1 MDSMDT
7 LQKLVLVVILATSHI
22 SYVQSKSS
30 NRQVNQSSLVMT
42 NALTICDADDSDD
55 RAWR

>member
-7 LQKLVLVVILATSHI
+7 LQKLVLVVIFATSH
-22 SYVQSKSS
+22 VQSKSS

>member
-1 MDSMDT
+1 MDT

-30 NRQVNQSSLVMT
+30 NRQVNQSYYLVMT
-42 NALTICDADDSDD
+42 NVLTICDADDSDD